1 MKAYLLGSY
10 SPAGLK
16 GLISGGAA
24 GRKAAI
30 DKLSETLNL
39 KILDVAFTRGEFDVT
54 VTFECEDE
62 ESALGL
68 AIAVK
73 SSGGFEMAV
82 ILNIYQEST
91 YDVHDEKIL
100 SFLLSIDLMSMH
112 MQYIQLLVHS
122 CN

>member
-10 SPAGLK
+10 SQEGLK
-16 GLISGGAA
+16 GVICGGAA

-73 SSGGFEMAV
+73 SSGGFERAV
-82 ILNIYQEST
+82 ILTEL
-91 YDVHDEKIL
+91 DMD
-100 SFLLSIDLMSMH
+100 SIAEHARKAGAS
-112 MQYIQLLVHS
+112 YTPP
-122 CN
+122 NA

>member
-73 SSGGFEMAV
+73 SSGGFERAV
-82 ILNIYQEST
+82 ILTEL
-91 YDVHDEKIL
+91 DMD
-100 SFLLSIDLMSMH
+100 SIAEHARNAGAS
-112 MQYIQLLVHS
+112 YTPP
-122 CN
+122 NA